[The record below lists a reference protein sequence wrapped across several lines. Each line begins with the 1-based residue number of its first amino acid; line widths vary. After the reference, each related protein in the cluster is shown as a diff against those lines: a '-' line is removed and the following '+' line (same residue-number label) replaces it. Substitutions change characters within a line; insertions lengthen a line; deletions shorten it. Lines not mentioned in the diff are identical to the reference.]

1 MTIDT
6 IEEKIKSTPALMLYF
21 SGESCGVCEILKP
34 RIFEA
39 FKTNYPKIEKLELSV
54 EEHKSIAA
62 HFSVFAMPTIII
74 FFEGKEFFK
83 KSRNL
88 SVDGFIAEVNRP
100 YNLFFGE

>member
-1 MTIDT
+1 MTVDT
-6 IEEKIKSTPALMLYF
+6 IEEQIKNKPALMLYF
-21 SGESCGVCEILKP
+21 SGESCGVCEVLKP

-39 FKTNYPKIEKLELSV
+39 FENNYPKIEKLEISV

-74 FFEGKEFFK
+74 FFDGKEFFK

-88 SVDGFIAEVNRP
+88 SVDAFINEVERP
-100 YNLFFGE
+100 YNLFFGD